1 MNRNYI
7 LEDIEAAQL
16 SVSPR
21 TWVDADEAE
30 FLGTVDRERTEYA
43 RYIR

>member
-7 LEDIEAAQL
+7 LGDIEAAQP

-30 FLGTVDRERTEYA
+30 LPGTVDREWTEYA